1 MNMSQTDSI
10 IYAYCN
16 AANAE
21 HSGGGERSMKDN
33 ETGCWIDE
41 STRKEIV
48 SLLREARDHIRLR
61 PDNGAAAGNIGQI
74 EAVLSKLALR

>member
-1 MNMSQTDSI
+1 
-10 IYAYCN
+10 
-16 AANAE
+16 
-21 HSGGGERSMKDN
+21 MKDN